1 MSSSGLQ
8 ENKLWT
14 LIRREIEQKSY
25 KVKIYLKEIH
35 WMTMYHKV
43 NRLLG
48 YTMYMIIKTLTLLK
62 ERVTLKKLIIFSI
75 HIDPLTRVSFFVT
88 TRITLNYSTRRPFFR
103 NKESI
108 KEIQKTCCEQFNIQS
123 GTC

>member
-35 WMTMYHKV
+35 WMTTYHKV

-48 YTMYMIIKTLTLLK
+48 YTMYKIIKTLTLLK
-62 ERVTLKKLIIFSI
+62 ERVTLEKLRIFSI
-75 HIDPLTRVSFFVT
+75 HMDPLTRVSFFVT
-88 TRITLNYSTRRPFFR
+88 T
-103 NKESI
+103 
-108 KEIQKTCCEQFNIQS
+108 
-123 GTC
+123 

>member
-35 WMTMYHKV
+35 WMTKYHKV

-88 TRITLNYSTRRPFFR
+88 T
-103 NKESI
+103 
-108 KEIQKTCCEQFNIQS
+108 
-123 GTC
+123 

>member
-25 KVKIYLKEIH
+25 KVKIYLKEIR

-48 YTMYMIIKTLTLLK
+48 YTMYKIIKTLTLLK

-88 TRITLNYSTRRPFFR
+88 T
-103 NKESI
+103 
-108 KEIQKTCCEQFNIQS
+108 
-123 GTC
+123 

>member
-14 LIRREIEQKSY
+14 LIRREIEQKSF

-35 WMTMYHKV
+35 WMQERNTLDMYHKV

-88 TRITLNYSTRRPFFR
+88 T
-103 NKESI
+103 
-108 KEIQKTCCEQFNIQS
+108 
-123 GTC
+123 